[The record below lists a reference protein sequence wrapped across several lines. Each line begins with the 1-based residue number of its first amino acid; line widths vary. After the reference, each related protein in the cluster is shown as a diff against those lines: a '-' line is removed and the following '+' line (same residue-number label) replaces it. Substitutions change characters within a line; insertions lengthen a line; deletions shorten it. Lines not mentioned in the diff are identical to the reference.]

1 MWQSWSMMGEVN
13 GINFHYDFRNK
24 DTKFLEDTFMV
35 IVGHKEWKGNPQQG
49 PKTLFLEFFNGQILG
64 KC

>member
-1 MWQSWSMMGEVN
+1 MMGEVN

-35 IVGHKEWKGNPQQG
+35 IVGHKEWKGNP
-49 PKTLFLEFFNGQILG
+49 
-64 KC
+64 